1 MEPKAKL
8 AKIIKGRTC
17 CVISKGKS
25 LEELEEKIELFRDKD
40 VCWVVHNKFD
50 YIEDLILK
58 KIGKKADIIS
68 DCATVA
74 KIHVYEPDF
83 RLPSFLEFL
92 GRGEQNLLAISK
104 LVIEECF
111 GTCDRLD
118 AVEQYESRIVTID
131 SIFEDP
137 NCPKE
142 VWEPPPH
149 SLTLLLAFLIAGQA
163 QKIILFGIDGAK
175 EGIEFLRENKHE
187 ILWVRAPYWK
197 CFGWADVRREW
208 LETNFEMLSRKEAFF
223 PTEDK
228 HLVGA
233 LSIIDDRADIVK
245 KHQLHNP
252 DSIGYIF
259 RSELNLHSGEQLV
272 DWKKIMTMEFFHYE
286 KPNY

>member
-1 MEPKAKL
+1 MRVIVDVDCVVADLVKAL
-8 AKIIKGRTC
+8 LDVT
-17 CVISKGKS
+17 GKTDRS
-25 LEELEEKIELFRDKD
+25 AANEYDWFEQYDKD
-40 VCWVVHNKFD
+40 
-50 YIEDLILK
+50 
-58 KIGKKADIIS
+58 
-68 DCATVA
+68 
-74 KIHVYEPDF
+74 
-83 RLPSFLEFL
+83 
-92 GRGEQNLLAISK
+92 
-104 LVIEECF
+104 
-111 GTCDRLD
+111 DRLKTRR
-118 AVEQYESRIVTID
+118 AMS
-131 SIFEDP
+131 SP
-137 NCPKE
+137 NFWK
-142 VWEPPPH
+142 
-149 SLTLLLAFLIAGQA
+149 TLPL
-163 QKIILFGIDGAK
+163 IDGAK